1 MMNFLRKVR
10 SSIDSARREP
20 GRLML
25 RPAPD
30 VKASLHQDGMVL
42 IHHRSGTV
50 FSSNRVGAMIW
61 KGTTEGRSLDEVAAS
76 ISGEFD
82 IPQQTVQQD
91 AARFLAQLEAEGL
104 LVAVAT

>member
-1 MMNFLRKVR
+1 VNRMNE
-10 SSIDSARREP
+10 SRRRDH

-25 RPAPD
+25 RAAPD
-30 VKASLHQDGMVL
+30 VRASLHPDGMVL
-42 IHHRSGTV
+42 IHLGSGMV
-50 FSSNRVGAMIW
+50 FSANRVGAMIW
-61 KGTTEGRSLDEVAAS
+61 KGATERRSLEEVSAS

-104 LVAVAT
+104 LVPDAS